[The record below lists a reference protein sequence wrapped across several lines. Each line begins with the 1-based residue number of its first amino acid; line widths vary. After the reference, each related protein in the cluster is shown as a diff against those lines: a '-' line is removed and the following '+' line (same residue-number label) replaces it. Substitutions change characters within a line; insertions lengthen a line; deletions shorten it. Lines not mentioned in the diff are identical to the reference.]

1 MIDTSENKSYR
12 LINGSFSP
20 DAARQV
26 LLSLINH
33 KINFQQL
40 NNWSHRERFGEDNP
54 AAIKRVEE
62 LGQTREDIA
71 QLITEAAA
79 AGMKLSINSNIEI
92 ELIPECVDSDATS
105 ECAEA

>member
-1 MIDTSENKSYR
+1 MGDESEKKSYC

-26 LLSLINH
+26 LMSLINH

-54 AAIKRVEE
+54 AAVKRVEE
-62 LGQTREDIA
+62 LTQTRADIA
-71 QLITEAAA
+71 QLIEDSSAL
-79 AGMKLSINSNIEI
+79 GLKLRIHSNIEI
-92 ELIPECVDSDATS
+92 EMSPE
-105 ECAEA
+105 

>member
-1 MIDTSENKSYR
+1 MINKSKNKSYR

-26 LLSLINH
+26 LMSLINH

-54 AAIKRVEE
+54 AAVKRVEE
-62 LGQTREDIA
+62 LNQTREDIA
-71 QLITEAAA
+71 QLIEEATAM
-79 AGMKLSINSNIEI
+79 GLKLSINSNIDI
-92 ELIPECVDSDATS
+92 ELSPEA
-105 ECAEA
+105 